1 MRRPGFTLLE
11 VVVAMAILGVAL
23 LAIFDLNAGA
33 VASHAY
39 VKRITVATQL
49 ARAKMTDLEQ
59 DLYDKGFEVDD
70 AERSGDFSAE
80 GWSGFTW
87 KARILAP
94 RTSGVSP
101 DKLLEALFAIPPG
114 EGGGLAAL
122 FGSFGGADAG
132 AALAALASRATQAA
146 GPTNSPLPPGATGP
160 SGLSA
165 LGPFGAIAETQVG
178 QLVDQIQRG
187 VREVHL
193 TVSWKEGSRTES
205 LDVVTH
211 VVSLR
216 QGSDRNGTPG
226 AVPGAGGVGAPG
238 AAAPIPGAGGFP
250 GPGGF
255 PGTPGAFG
263 FPGGPMPF
271 GATPQGPPPPLQR
284 PVGRFAPF
292 GGK

>member
-1 MRRPGFTLLE
+1 VRRPGFTLLE

-59 DLYDKGFEVDD
+59 DLYDKGFELDD
-70 AERSGDFSAE
+70 VERSGDFAAE
-80 GWSGFTW
+80 GWSAFTW

-94 RTSGVSP
+94 RTTGVSP
-101 DKLLEALFAIPPG
+101 DRLLEALFGIPPG

-122 FGSFGGADAG
+122 FASLGGADAG
-132 AALAALASRATQAA
+132 AALAGLASSALPA

-165 LGPFGAIAETQVG
+165 LGPFGALAETQIT

-193 TVSWKEGSRTES
+193 TVSWKEGPRIES
-205 LDVVTH
+205 IDVVTH
-211 VVSLR
+211 LVSLQ

-226 AVPGAGGVGAPG
+226 AVAATAPG
-238 AAAPIPGAGGFP
+238 AAGAAGAPGVPGAAGIPGLPAGLP
-250 GPGGF
+250 
-255 PGTPGAFG
+255 A
-263 FPGGPMPF
+263 
-271 GATPQGPPPPLQR
+271 APQGPPPMLQR
-284 PVGRFAPF
+284 PVGSFTPF
-292 GGK
+292 GGR

>member
-1 MRRPGFTLLE
+1 VRRPGFTLLE

-80 GWSGFTW
+80 GWSGFSW

-122 FGSFGGADAG
+122 FGSLGGADAG
-132 AALAALASRATQAA
+132 AALSALASQATQA

-165 LGPFGAIAETQVG
+165 LGPFGALAETQVG
-178 QLVDQIQRG
+178 QLVDQIRRG

-193 TVSWKEGSRTES
+193 TVSWKEDSRTES

-226 AVPGAGGVGAPG
+226 AVPGAGGAGVAGVPG
-238 AAAPIPGAGGFP
+238 LNPV
-250 GPGGF
+250 
-255 PGTPGAFG
+255 
-263 FPGGPMPF
+263 PF
-271 GATPQGPPPPLQR
+271 GATPQGPPQPTGR
-284 PVGRFAPF
+284 PVGNFRPWP
-292 GGK
+292 GR